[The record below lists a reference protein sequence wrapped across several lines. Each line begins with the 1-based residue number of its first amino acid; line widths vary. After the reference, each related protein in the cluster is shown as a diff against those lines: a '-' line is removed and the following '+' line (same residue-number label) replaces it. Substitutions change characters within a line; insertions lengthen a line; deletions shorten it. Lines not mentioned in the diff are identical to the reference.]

1 MKDFKTNDNAKFG
14 FYYVLNLVMNVLF
27 IFCRRTTRTRTT
39 TSDNN
44 DNNHKINLMA
54 MAFLNETSRNFD
66 FLRCAIPVM
75 CSNY

>member
-1 MKDFKTNDNAKFG
+1 MKTQNSC
-14 FYYVLNLVMNVLF
+14 FYYVPNLVLKVLF
-27 IFCRRTTRTRTT
+27 IFCRRTTTTT
-39 TSDNN
+39 TSNNN
-44 DNNHKINLMA
+44 DNNHKTNLMT